1 MNEVREEIR
10 KGQGLQKDG
19 VKTEHNSLISARE
32 EGKGKGSSPKCLQTR
47 KTGEGGE
54 QKEERMMRKREDKR
68 ENTSQG

>member
-47 KTGEGGE
+47 KTGGAERGE
-54 QKEERMMRKREDKR
+54 NDEKKR
-68 ENTSQG
+68 G